1 MKVIPRNVLSALLTV
16 VFVVVS
22 ITGVLMYFKIRM
34 FSIQSLHIW
43 LGFAFA
49 LVGCL
54 HLFKNWSGFLS
65 YFKKRSTFVSAAFAL
80 FVTAAFIILPLIN
93 PQAKSISP
101 KNQLFSAMLNAPL
114 SKIAAFV
121 DLDEEM
127 MVKKLADN
135 QILASSKQSVSE
147 IAKANEKSNDEVL
160 SIVFSAPKAP

>member
-1 MKVIPRNVLSALLTV
+1 MKVIPRNVLSAVLTV

-34 FSIQSLHIW
+34 FSVQSLHIW

-49 LVGCL
+49 IAGCL

-65 YFKKRSTFVSAAFAL
+65 YFKKRSTMVSIAFAL
-80 FVTAAFIILPLIN
+80 CVTATFIILPLIN
-93 PQAKSISP
+93 PQAKNIFP

-114 SKIAAFV
+114 SKVAAFV
-121 DLDEEM
+121 ALDEEM
-127 MVKKLADN
+127 MAKKLADH
-135 QILASSKQSVSE
+135 QILASHKQSVSE

-160 SIVFSAPKAP
+160 NIVFSAPKAP